1 MNAFR
6 LLGHMADDLSYITI
20 AEAGRLIASRQ
31 LSPLELTE
39 AKLERIAA
47 LDPQLN
53 AFITV
58 TTETA
63 LQQAR
68 IAEAEITR
76 GRHRGPLH
84 GIPFAL
90 KDIYA
95 TAGILT
101 SAHSKVC
108 RDNVPS
114 EDAAVT
120 SHLATAGGVLLG
132 KLSTNEFAHGGPSF
146 DAPWP
151 PARNPW
157 NPEHFTGGSST
168 GAGAAVAAGFVP
180 AAMGTDTGGS
190 VRNPA
195 ACCGTVGLKP
205 TYGLVSRYGVI
216 PNSFTFDHCG
226 PLTRTVEDS
235 AIVLQA
241 IAGYDARD
249 GGSARCT
256 IPDYRA
262 ALTPDLRGLR
272 VGVVRH
278 FWEDDL
284 NVSDEVA
291 RAMDAAVDVI
301 DKLGASTED
310 VRMRP
315 LQDYTDVKMT
325 IAETELF
332 AIHQKELMDRP
343 EAFGLPFLSGTLAGC
358 LFNAVEYVQ
367 AHRVRRQILVEM
379 EALYERYDVLLTVS
393 SAPAP
398 RFDRISPVRSW
409 IGPNIHTVFNVTGG
423 PALVLC
429 NGYSASGLP
438 LAMQIAGRPFDDA
451 TVLRVAHA
459 YEQATLWRDRH
470 PALKPNNPRV
480 EVTPPPAVKGVPV
493 EQSIRDWV
501 DGQAQ
506 RCGVKLNDIQLTLL
520 GEVAPYARAMAERL
534 CRRFDRDVE
543 PANVFRF
550 RTGSSRAGG
559 EE

>member
-1 MNAFR
+1 
-6 LLGHMADDLSYITI
+6 MANDLSYITI
-20 AEAGRLIASRQ
+20 AEAARLIASRR
-31 LSPLELTE
+31 LSPVELTRT
-39 AKLERIAA
+39 KLERIAA
-47 LDPQLN
+47 LEPQLN

-58 TTETA
+58 SAETA
-63 LQQAR
+63 LQQAHA
-68 IAEAEITR
+68 AEAEIAG

-84 GIPFAL
+84 GIPYAL

-101 SAHSKVC
+101 SGHSKIC
-108 RDNVPS
+108 QDNVPL

-120 SHLATAGGVLLG
+120 SRLAAAGAVLLG

-180 AAMGTDTGGS
+180 GAMGTDTGGS

-226 PLTRTVEDS
+226 PLTWTVEDS
-235 AIVLQA
+235 AILLQA

-249 GGSARCT
+249 GASVRCT

-262 ALTPDLRGLR
+262 AFTPHLRGLR
-272 VGVVRH
+272 VGVIRH
-278 FWEDDL
+278 FWAEDL
-284 NVSDEVA
+284 KVTDEVA
-291 RAMDAAVDVI
+291 RAMDEAVDVLAR
-301 DKLGASTED
+301 LGASTGD

-343 EAFGLPFLSGTLAGC
+343 GDFGLPFLSGTLAGC

-367 AHRVRRQILVEM
+367 AQRVRRQILVEM
-379 EALYERYDVLLTVS
+379 EPLYERYDVLLTVS

-423 PALVLC
+423 PALVVC

-438 LAMQIAGRPFDDA
+438 LAMQIAGRPFDDVS
-451 TVLRVAHA
+451 VLRAGHA
-459 YEQATLWRDRH
+459 YEQATQWRDRR
-470 PALKPNNPRV
+470 PQLKPNTPRV
-480 EVTPPPAVKGVPV
+480 EVTPPPAISGLTV
-493 EQSIRDWV
+493 EQSVRDWV
-501 DGQAQ
+501 ESQAQ
-506 RCGVKLNDIQLTLL
+506 RCGVKLNDTQLALL
-520 GEVAPYARAMAERL
+520 SEVAPYARAMAERL
-534 CRRFDRDVE
+534 CRRFDRSVE

-550 RTGSSRAGG
+550 RASGGGATGA
-559 EE
+559 

>member
-1 MNAFR
+1 
-6 LLGHMADDLSYITI
+6 MADDLSYITI
-20 AEAGRLIASRQ
+20 AEAARLIASRK
-31 LSPLELTE
+31 LSPVELTQ

-47 LDPQLN
+47 VDPQLN

-58 TTETA
+58 TAERA
-63 LQQAR
+63 LREAR
-68 IAEAEITR
+68 NAEAEIAR
-76 GRHRGPLH
+76 GRRRGPLH
-84 GIPFAL
+84 GIPYAL

-101 SAHSKVC
+101 SGHSKVC
-108 RDNVPS
+108 QDNVPS

-120 SHLATAGGVLLG
+120 ACLATAGGVLLG

-226 PLTRTVEDS
+226 PLTWTVEDC

-249 GGSARCT
+249 GGSVRCT
-256 IPDYRA
+256 IPDFRA
-262 ALTPDLRGLR
+262 AFTPDVRGMR
-272 VGVVRH
+272 IGVIRH
-278 FWEDDL
+278 FWEEDL
-284 NVSDEVA
+284 KVTGEVA
-291 RAMDAAVDVI
+291 RAMDAAVEVLR
-301 DKLGASTED
+301 KLGASTDD

-343 EAFGLPFLSGTLAGC
+343 GDFGLPFLSGTLAGC

-367 AHRVRRQILVEM
+367 AQRMRQQILSEM
-379 EALYERYDVLLTVS
+379 EPLYERYDVLLTVS

-423 PALVLC
+423 PAIVTC

-451 TVLRVAHA
+451 TVLRAAHA
-459 YEQATLWRDRH
+459 YEQATQWRDHR
-470 PALKPNNPRV
+470 PALKPNQPRA
-480 EVTPPPAVKGVPV
+480 EVTPPPAVSGVPV
-493 EQSIRDWV
+493 EQSVRDWV
-501 DGQAQ
+501 EKQAQ

-520 GEVAPYARAMAERL
+520 GEVAPYARTMAERL
-534 CRRFDRDVE
+534 CRRFDRAVE

-550 RTGSSRAGG
+550 RTTRSGGSAEPGA
-559 EE
+559 

>member
-1 MNAFR
+1 MNDGLNFV
-6 LLGHMADDLSYITI
+6 TI
-20 AEAGRLIASRQ
+20 AGAARLIAART
-31 LSPLELTE
+31 LSPVELTE

-47 LDPQLN
+47 LDPQIN
-53 AFITV
+53 AFITL
-58 TTETA
+58 TAERA

-68 IAEAEITR
+68 AAEAEIAA
-76 GRHRGPLH
+76 GRLRGPMH

-101 SAHSKVC
+101 SGHSKIC
-108 RDNVPS
+108 IDNIPS

-120 SHLATAGGVLLG
+120 SRLEAAGGVLLG
-132 KLSTNEFAHGGPSF
+132 KLATNEFAHGGPSF

-168 GAGAAVAAGFVP
+168 GAAAAVAAGFV
-180 AAMGTDTGGS
+180 AGAMGTDTGGS

-216 PNSFTFDHCG
+216 PNSYTFDHCG
-226 PLTRTVEDS
+226 PLTWTVEDC
-235 AIVLQA
+235 AIMLQT

-249 GGSARCT
+249 GGSVRCA

-262 ALTPDLRGLR
+262 SLTTDLRGVR
-272 VGVVRH
+272 VGVIRH

-284 NVSDEVA
+284 KVSDEVA
-291 RAMDAAVDVI
+291 HAMSAALDVLRE
-301 DKLGASTED
+301 LGAKTED

-332 AIHQKELMDRP
+332 AIHQKELIERP
-343 EAFGLPFLSGTLAGC
+343 GDFGLPFLAGTLAGC
-358 LFNAVEYVQ
+358 LFGAVEYVQ
-367 AHRVRRQILVEM
+367 AQRERRRILAEM
-379 EALYERYDVLLTVS
+379 EPLYERYDVLVTVS

-398 RFDRISPVRSW
+398 RFDRISSLRSW

-423 PALVLC
+423 PSVALC
-429 NGYSASGLP
+429 NGYTASGLP

-451 TVLRVAHA
+451 TVLRAAHA
-459 YEQATLWRDRH
+459 YEQATQWRERR
-470 PALKPNNPRV
+470 PALRPGAARVDVTPLPALSGVAIDQPLRERV
-480 EVTPPPAVKGVPV
+480 E
-493 EQSIRDWV
+493 Q
-501 DGQAQ
+501 QAQ
-506 RCGVKLNDIQLTLL
+506 RCRLRLDEVQLTLL
-520 GEVAPYARAMAERL
+520 CEVAPYARGMAERM
-534 CRRFDRDVE
+534 RHSFDRSIE

-550 RTGSSRAGG
+550 PETGAPTPG
-559 EE
+559 ES

>member
-1 MNAFR
+1 
-6 LLGHMADDLSYITI
+6 MANDLSYITI
-20 AEAGRLIASRQ
+20 AEAARLIASRQ
-31 LSPLELTE
+31 LSPVELTE

-58 TTETA
+58 TAETA

-68 IAEAEITR
+68 TAEAEIAG
-76 GRHRGPLH
+76 GRRHGPLH
-84 GIPFAL
+84 GVPYAL

-101 SAHSKVC
+101 SGHSKVC
-108 RDNVPS
+108 QDNVPS

-120 SHLATAGGVLLG
+120 SRLGSAGGVLLG

-180 AAMGTDTGGS
+180 GAMGTDTGGS

-226 PLTRTVEDS
+226 PLTWTVEDC
-235 AIVLQA
+235 AIMLQA

-249 GGSARCT
+249 GGSVRCD
-256 IPDYRA
+256 IPDYRVGF
-262 ALTPDLRGLR
+262 TPDLSGLR
-272 VGVVRH
+272 VGVIRH
-278 FWEDDL
+278 FWEEDL
-284 NVSDEVA
+284 KVTDEVA
-291 RAMDAAVDVI
+291 RAMDAAVDVLRT
-301 DKLGASTED
+301 LGASTHD

-343 EAFGLPFLSGTLAGC
+343 GDFGLPFLSGTLAGC

-367 AHRVRRQILVEM
+367 AQRVRRQILAEM
-379 EALYERYDVLLTVS
+379 EPLYERYDVLLTVS

-438 LAMQIAGRPFDDA
+438 LAMQIAGQPFNDA
-451 TVLRVAHA
+451 TVLRAAHA
-459 YEQATLWRDRH
+459 YEQATQWRDRR
-470 PALKPNNPRV
+470 PELEPNRLRV
-480 EVTPPPAVKGVPV
+480 EVTPPSATSGVPV
-493 EQSIRDWV
+493 EQSVRDWV
-501 DGQAQ
+501 EAQAQ
-506 RCGVKLNDIQLTLL
+506 RCGVRLNDIQLTLL

-534 CRRFDRDVE
+534 CRRFDRSVE

-550 RTGSSRAGG
+550 RTM
-559 EE
+559 EK

>member
-1 MNAFR
+1 
-6 LLGHMADDLSYITI
+6 MANDLSYITI
-20 AEAGRLIASRQ
+20 AEAARLIASRQ
-31 LSPLELTE
+31 LSPVELTE

-58 TTETA
+58 TAETA

-68 IAEAEITR
+68 TAEAEIAG

-84 GIPFAL
+84 GVPYAL

-101 SAHSKVC
+101 SGHSKVC
-108 RDNVPS
+108 QDNVPS

-120 SHLATAGGVLLG
+120 SRLASAGGVLLG

-180 AAMGTDTGGS
+180 GAMGTDTGGS

-226 PLTRTVEDS
+226 PLTWTVEDC
-235 AIVLQA
+235 AIMLQA

-249 GGSARCT
+249 GGSVRCT
-256 IPDYRA
+256 IPDYRGA
-262 ALTPDLRGLR
+262 FTPDLRGLR
-272 VGVVRH
+272 VGVIRH
-278 FWEDDL
+278 FWEEDL
-284 NVSDEVA
+284 KVTDEVA
-291 RAMDAAVDVI
+291 RAMDAAVDVLRT
-301 DKLGASTED
+301 LGAGTHD

-343 EAFGLPFLSGTLAGC
+343 GDFGLPFLSGTLAGC

-367 AHRVRRQILVEM
+367 AQRVRRQILAEM
-379 EALYERYDVLLTVS
+379 EPLYERYDVLLTVS

-438 LAMQIAGRPFDDA
+438 LAMQIAGRPFNDA
-451 TVLRVAHA
+451 TVLRAAHA
-459 YEQATLWRDRH
+459 YEQATQWRDRR
-470 PALKPNNPRV
+470 PALKPNRLRV
-480 EVTPPPAVKGVPV
+480 EVTPPPAVSGVPV
-493 EQSIRDWV
+493 EQSVRDWV
-501 DGQAQ
+501 EAQAQ
-506 RCGVKLNDIQLTLL
+506 RSGVKLNDIQLTLL

-534 CRRFDRDVE
+534 CRRFDRSVE

-550 RTGSSRAGG
+550 RTSGSGAIGK
-559 EE
+559 E